1 MVFHS
6 IRQPHLKVEML
17 RHVALACLF
26 MLNGLGHARKLRPL
40 RLWIASSKAFGGQR
54 SIQLSY
60 GRLWA
65 SIDQTPASGNALDI
79 AGFCSIGLCVKAPA
93 AKFGR
98 SNRLGRASRSRA
110 AGVPAD
116 FLSADRVGKRACHYQ
131 AIIEGLCS

>member
-1 MVFHS
+1 
-6 IRQPHLKVEML
+6 ML
-17 RHVALACLF
+17 GFGWPRS
-26 MLNGLGHARKLRPL
+26 P
-40 RLWIASSKAFGGQR
+40 IPSSFGGQR

-79 AGFCSIGLCVKAPA
+79 AGYCSIGICVKAPS
-93 AKFGR
+93 AKVGR

-110 AGVPAD
+110 AGVPAH
-116 FLSADRVGKRACHYQ
+116 FLSAGRVGKRACHYQ